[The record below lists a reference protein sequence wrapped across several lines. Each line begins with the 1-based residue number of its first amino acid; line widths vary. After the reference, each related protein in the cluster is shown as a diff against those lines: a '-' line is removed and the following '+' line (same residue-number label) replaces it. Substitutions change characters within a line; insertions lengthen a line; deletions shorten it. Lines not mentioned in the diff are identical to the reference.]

1 MEDLKQRRVLKTM
14 MWEVFEELVD
24 YQENMYRELE
34 NRIFDEVKNFESHY
48 DIKAAI
54 VKRERL
60 DLLDGYLFP
69 LKEEDREEKIYDKQE
84 ILEKI
89 KTGSPVVI
97 TKLFLMRPYPDIKK
111 LIDEKR
117 TFSGTIY
124 SEGREVP
131 ILISLRHNKEYIK
144 EEAELYNVFMENS
157 VTWKTPYNPYIR
169 KFFNVVIINSSEEV
183 SDLTDF
189 DEIKFNFEEFDD
201 DKYLDYVPVWNIE
214 KTYQK
219 GEGFPLP
226 AEDKVNYE
234 HILSFEAMGVGNGYL
249 LSPDNLNIISKKMTE
264 TSLNIISDESDSV
277 EWKIYKVIQKNK
289 LENEEFEFQ
298 LLSNKRDD
306 LFVNRFFHKRDKV
319 IRTFSEVN
327 RMINSFK
334 VVDEIKLDSIE
345 IKEEVPEETFTYDYN
360 VYIID
365 EIRTNKYR
373 KIMLLKFES
382 SISGNL
388 RYDLLS
394 FLVSEIQMYFPEYIV
409 KGVFI

>member
-144 EEAELYNVFMENS
+144 EY
-157 VTWKTPYNPYIR
+157 P
-169 KFFNVVIINSSEEV
+169 
-183 SDLTDF
+183 
-189 DEIKFNFEEFDD
+189 
-201 DKYLDYVPVWNIE
+201 
-214 KTYQK
+214 
-219 GEGFPLP
+219 
-226 AEDKVNYE
+226 
-234 HILSFEAMGVGNGYL
+234 
-249 LSPDNLNIISKKMTE
+249 
-264 TSLNIISDESDSV
+264 
-277 EWKIYKVIQKNK
+277 
-289 LENEEFEFQ
+289 
-298 LLSNKRDD
+298 
-306 LFVNRFFHKRDKV
+306 
-319 IRTFSEVN
+319 
-327 RMINSFK
+327 
-334 VVDEIKLDSIE
+334 
-345 IKEEVPEETFTYDYN
+345 
-360 VYIID
+360 
-365 EIRTNKYR
+365 
-373 KIMLLKFES
+373 
-382 SISGNL
+382 
-388 RYDLLS
+388 
-394 FLVSEIQMYFPEYIV
+394 
-409 KGVFI
+409 